1 MQATISNTQTDRI
14 TASNLK
20 LGQVAAHNGQIA
32 RLAARN
38 SQIFRLA
45 SCRLVANPKL
55 VDLQLADAQLAGSH
69 FRITRLF

>member
-1 MQATISNTQTDRI
+1 MSNSQTDRI

-20 LGQVAAHNGQIA
+20 LGRVEAHNGQIA

-38 SQIFRLA
+38 PQIFRLA

-55 VDLQLADAQLAGSH
+55 VDLQLGDAQVYAHHQDLLTQA
-69 FRITRLF
+69 L